1 MSWIAALL
9 IITSAFM
16 HASWNFVSKRHSPTL
31 AFFFIAAAS
40 AALVALPVLFLH
52 GQALSYIPPLVWVL
66 IVATGGAQAVYF
78 SGLAGA
84 YRYGDLSLVYPLA
97 RALPVLAVAA
107 ISLIAGIGGEIGRIG
122 LLGMLFISAG
132 CLILPLPSFQ
142 RLNLRDYAGIV
153 TLMAVLAAAGTT
165 AYTLIDDSALR
176 QLRAVNGISLS
187 STEITLLF
195 IALQAI
201 STTLMLGLVAL
212 IKKSERQQ
220 LVLIAR
226 SRRLLLSG
234 MLTGV
239 VIMATYGLVL
249 ASMAYVRNVSYV
261 AAFRQ
266 LSIPIGAV
274 LGLTLQHEARYRPK
288 LAGIAVISLGL
299 ILVGLG

>member
-16 HASWNFVSKRHSPTL
+16 HASWNFVSKRHNPTL
-31 AFFFIAAAS
+31 AFFFMAAAS
-40 AALVALPVLFLH
+40 AALAALPVLFLH
-52 GQALSYIPPLVWVL
+52 GQALIYIPPVVWAL
-66 IVATGGAQAVYF
+66 IVATGAAQAVYF

-84 YRYGDLSLVYPLA
+84 YRHGDISLAYPLA

-107 ISLIAGIGGEIGRIG
+107 ISLLAGFGGKIGPIG
-122 LLGMLFISAG
+122 LLGMLLISAG
-132 CLILPLPSFQ
+132 CIILPLHSFQ
-142 RLNLRDYAGIV
+142 RLQLRDYAGLV

-176 QLRAVNGISLS
+176 QLRAVEGISLS

-201 STTLMLGLVAL
+201 STTLMLGLVVL
-212 IKKSERQQ
+212 IKQSERQQ
-220 LVLIAR
+220 LVVIAR
-226 SRRLLLSG
+226 NRRLLLSG

-249 ASMAYVRNVSYV
+249 ASMAYVSNVSYV

-274 LGLTLQHEARYRPK
+274 LGLTLQQEARYRPK
-288 LAGIAVISLGL
+288 LSGIAIISIGL
-299 ILVGLG
+299 ILVGFG